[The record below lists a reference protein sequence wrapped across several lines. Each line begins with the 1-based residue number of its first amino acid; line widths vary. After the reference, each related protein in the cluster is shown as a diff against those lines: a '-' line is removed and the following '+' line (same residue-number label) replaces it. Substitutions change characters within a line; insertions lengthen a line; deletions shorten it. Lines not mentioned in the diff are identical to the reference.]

1 MMKKINK
8 VSDFLEKTFNFP
20 VFIDNVQKD
29 EIKKN
34 KTLFLIEPIGSIRR
48 TGNSQY
54 SVEMY
59 IYFITRAEDKIDEF
73 ELIKGIEDC
82 GFIFSVSDIDF
93 GKLRDTDNS
102 AIMRTYTFSQ
112 AKRICR

>member
-1 MMKKINK
+1 MKKINK

-20 VFIDNVQKD
+20 VFIDDVQKD

-34 KTLFLIEPIGSIRR
+34 KTFFLIEPYGTIRKS
-48 TGNSQY
+48 GNIQY

-59 IYFITRAEDKIDEF
+59 VYFITRAEEKINEF

-82 GFIFSVSDIDF
+82 GFIFSVSDVDF
-93 GKLRDTDNS
+93 GKLKNTDS
-102 AIMRTYTFSQ
+102 AAIMRTYTFNQ
-112 AKRICR
+112 VKRICR